1 MRTAKRNLISI
12 FGVAA
17 FLCVATQL
25 SPYAAARRR
34 REPPVRD
41 PHAPG
46 YVEAKELPDG
56 DVPPADPHGNFI
68 VGPTHRAAP
77 ASPCGDSASLFV
89 PVPRFLPISSC
100 QHLRAPRTF

>member
-1 MRTAKRNLISI
+1 MTANRWSGIWLFILALL
-12 FGVAA
+12 VED
-17 FLCVATQL
+17 ATAQ
-25 SPYAAARRR
+25 RRL
-34 REPPVRD
+34 EPPVRD